1 MAMSMAPPAQTRRR
15 PRLTQ
20 ATIYGAASLLGL
32 LLLWVAATSL
42 FGWIE
47 PRVLPSPFEVVAR
60 FATLLIEPFSG
71 STLAGHVLGS
81 LQRWSLG
88 VLAAIAVG
96 VPIGV
101 LFAWI
106 PFFRAAIAPVFEIL
120 RYIPPF
126 AWVPIA
132 ILWFGASTMTQAMVV
147 FIAAFPA
154 IVINSQLGV
163 QQVDRI
169 LVDAARVFGAPSHR
183 ILTRV
188 ALPVAAPTIYTGIR
202 IAISNGWMALVGAEL
217 VIGKNGLGFLI
228 SQGQN
233 NDSVPTIFVG
243 IVSIGVLGLLIDT
256 IVQRSEALVL
266 PWRRQLA
273 RTDGH

>member
-1 MAMSMAPPAQTRRR
+1 MAAPEEHGARG
-15 PRLTQ
+15 RLLQSQ
-20 ATIYGAASLLGL
+20 AAIYGAASLLSL
-32 LLLWVAATSL
+32 LLVWIAATSV
-42 FGWIE
+42 FGWIA

-60 FATLLIEPFSG
+60 FAELLVEPFSG
-71 STLAGHVLGS
+71 STLLGHIAGS
-81 LQRWSLG
+81 LKRWSLG
-88 VLAAIAVG
+88 VLAAVALG
-96 VPIGV
+96 APIGV
-101 LFAWI
+101 LFAWV
-106 PFFRAAIAPVFEIL
+106 PFFRAAVNPVFEIL

-169 LVDAARVFGAPSHR
+169 LIDAARVFGAPQHR
-183 ILTRV
+183 ILSRV
-188 ALPVAAPTIYTGIR
+188 VMPVAAPTIYTGVR

-243 IVSIGVLGLLIDT
+243 IVSIGLLGILIDI
-256 IVQRSEALVL
+256 IVQRSETLVL

>member
-1 MAMSMAPPAQTRRR
+1 MVAR
-15 PRLTQ
+15 PSPEGRSPKAQ
-20 ATIYGAASLLGL
+20 ATIYGAAALTFL
-32 LLLWVAATSL
+32 LLLWIAATSV
-42 FGWIE
+42 FGWIA
-47 PRVLPSPFEVVAR
+47 PRVLPSPFDVVAR
-60 FATLLIEPFSG
+60 FAELIIEPFSG
-71 STLAGHVLGS
+71 STLIGHIGGS

-88 VLAAIAVG
+88 VLAAIALG

-106 PFFRAAIAPVFEIL
+106 PLFRAAVNPVFEIL

-183 ILTRV
+183 ILSRV
-188 ALPVAAPTIYTGIR
+188 VMPVAAPTIYTGIR

-243 IVSIGVLGLLIDT
+243 IVSIGVLGILIDT
-256 IVQRSEALVL
+256 IVQRSEVLVL
-266 PWRRQLA
+266 PWRRRLA
-273 RTDGH
+273 RADDGH

>member
-1 MAMSMAPPAQTRRR
+1 MDRRR
-15 PRLTQ
+15 RTGWSIRSPQ
-20 ATIYGAASLLGL
+20 SDAAIYGAASLSVL
-32 LLLWVAATSL
+32 LLVWILATSA
-42 FGWIE
+42 FGWIG
-47 PRVLPSPFEVVAR
+47 PRILPSPWEIVAR
-60 FATLLIEPFSG
+60 FAQLLIDPFSG
-71 STLAGHVLGS
+71 STLLGHVLGS
-81 LQRWSLG
+81 LMRWSLG
-88 VLAAIAVG
+88 VLAAILLG
-96 VPIGV
+96 VPVGV

-106 PFFRAAIAPVFEIL
+106 PLFRVAVNPVFEVL

-132 ILWFGASTMTQAMVV
+132 VLWFGASTMTQAMVV

-169 LVDAARVFGAPSHR
+169 LIQAARVLGARPER
-183 ILTRV
+183 ILLRV
-188 ALPVAAPTIYTGIR
+188 VMPVAAPTIYTGIR

-233 NDSVPTIFVG
+233 NDSIATIFVG
-243 IVSIGVLGLLIDT
+243 IATIGVLGILIDT
-256 IVQRSEALVL
+256 VVHRSEAIVL
-266 PWRRQLA
+266 PWRNRLSRAESQ
-273 RTDGH
+273 

>member
-1 MAMSMAPPAQTRRR
+1 MSQGRTTRQAIRS
-15 PRLTQ
+15 PRAQ
-20 ATIYGAASLLGL
+20 ATVYGAASLLTL
-32 LLLWVAATSL
+32 LLVWIAATSV

-47 PRVLPSPFEVVAR
+47 PRVLPSPFEVVSR
-60 FATLLIEPFSG
+60 FANLLVEPFSG
-71 STLAGHVLGS
+71 STLVGHIAGS
-81 LQRWSLG
+81 LMRWSLG
-88 VLAAIAVG
+88 VLAAIVIG

-101 LFAWI
+101 MFAWV
-106 PFFRAAIAPVFEIL
+106 PVFRAAVNPVFEVL

-132 ILWFGASTMTQAMVV
+132 VLWFGASTMTQAMVV

-163 QQVDRI
+163 HQIDKI
-169 LVDAARVFGAPSHR
+169 FVDAARVFGARSDR
-183 ILTRV
+183 ILSRV
-188 ALPVAAPTIYTGIR
+188 VMPVAAPTIYTGVR

-233 NDSVPTIFVG
+233 NDSVSTIFVG
-243 IVSIGVLGLLIDT
+243 IVSIGVLGILIDT
-256 IVQRSEALVL
+256 IVQRTEVLVL
-266 PWRRQLA
+266 PWRKRLA
-273 RTDGH
+273 RTDEH

>member
-1 MAMSMAPPAQTRRR
+1 MLRSPAIRRS
-15 PRLTQ
+15 PSPAL
-20 ATIYGAASLLGL
+20 IYGTASLLAL
-32 LLLWVAATSL
+32 LLIWTAATSI
-42 FGWIE
+42 FGWID
-47 PRVLPSPFEVVAR
+47 PSVLPSPFEVVSR
-60 FATLLIEPFSG
+60 FATLLVEPFSG

-81 LQRWSLG
+81 LERWSLG
-88 VLAAIAVG
+88 VLGAILLG

-101 LFAWI
+101 LFGWVPI
-106 PFFRAAIAPVFEIL
+106 FRAVLNPLFEVL

-163 QQVDRI
+163 QQVDQI
-169 LVDAARVFGAPSHR
+169 LVSAARVFGANPAR
-183 ILTRV
+183 ILSRV
-188 ALPVAAPTIYTGIR
+188 VMPVAAPTIYTGIR

-233 NDSVPTIFVG
+233 NDSVSTIFVG
-243 IVSIGVLGLLIDT
+243 IISIGVLGVLIDT
-256 IVQRSEALVL
+256 IVQRSETLVL
-266 PWRRQLA
+266 PWRKTLA